1 VLNVDLEDFFPSINF
16 GRVLRA
22 LEAPPYRI
30 PHDAA
35 VALAQIA
42 CHEGKL
48 PQGAPTSPMMSNLV
62 VARMDGEL
70 EALAKE
76 LRCGYTRYADDL
88 TFSTNLPQ
96 FPSELAVMV
105 ADHAQVGGLLASVI
119 ERNGFRI
126 NLTKV
131 RLQRRGVRQVV
142 TGLVVNSGVNV
153 QRRVIRQI
161 RAMLHAWQKFGLEA
175 AQSAYESSYAL
186 RKARNPHFPPARF
199 ENVVRGRLSFV
210 AMIRGRDDEIYRKLR
225 EQYLILLRADDKDQ
239 IEPSVLGS
247 QQELEVTRKL
257 EAIRVVVAS
266 PGDVMKERRQ
276 VDEAVDELNKTLA
289 NPRGLHLDV
298 WKWETD
304 ASPGFHA
311 DGPQG
316 RIDELMKIDDADIVI
331 AIFWRR
337 FGTPVSDAGSGT
349 EHELRRAEE
358 AWEAKGR
365 PAIWIYFSSEKY
377 SPTPSDLEQVPKI
390 LALQDSLKKALWYK
404 YQRRNFAKTIRQH
417 LADFIN
423 NRKPS

>member
-1 VLNVDLEDFFPSINF
+1 MLNVDLEDFFPSINF
-16 GRVLRA
+16 GRVLKA
-22 LEAPPYRI
+22 LEAPPYRMQ
-30 PHDAA
+30 HDAA
-35 VALAQIA
+35 VAFAQIA

-48 PQGAPTSPMMSNLV
+48 PQGAPTSPTMSNLV

-105 ADHAQVGGLLASVI
+105 GGHAQAGELLTSVI
-119 ERNGFRI
+119 VRNGFRI
-126 NLTKV
+126 NLAKV
-131 RLQRRGVRQVV
+131 RLQPRGVRQVV

-153 QRRVIRQI
+153 HRRAIRQI
-161 RAMLHAWQKFGLEA
+161 RAMLHAWRKFGLEA
-175 AQSAYESSYAL
+175 AQATYESSYAL
-186 RKARNPHFPPARF
+186 RKARNPNSPPARF

-210 AMIRGRDDEIYRKLR
+210 AMIRGSEDEIYRKLR
-225 EQYLILLRADDKDQ
+225 DQYLVLLRAEDVDQ
-239 IEPSVLGS
+239 NETSAPEQEPD
-247 QQELEVTRKL
+247 VTKTL
-257 EAIRVVVAS
+257 KTIRVIVAS
-266 PGDVMKERRQ
+266 PGDVMKERKQ
-276 VDEAVDELNKTLA
+276 VDEAVDEINKTLA
-289 NPRGLHLDV
+289 NPRGLHLKV

-365 PAIWIYFSSEKY
+365 PAIWIYFSSEKF
-377 SPTPSDLEQVPKI
+377 SPTPSYYEQGPKI

-404 YQRRNFAKTIRQH
+404 YQRRDFAKMVRRH

-423 NRKPS
+423 RALV